1 MNHDSEK
8 NSGEIVLSV
17 RDLKTY
23 FYLDNTVLKA
33 IDGISFDL
41 RKGQTLCLP
50 RFSCYFSCSQ
60 PA

>member
-1 MNHDSEK
+1 MNHDPEK
-8 NSGEIVLSV
+8 SNGEIVLSV

-41 RKGQTLCLP
+41 RKGQTLCL
-50 RFSCYFSCSQ
+50 SAN
-60 PA
+60 PAAARA